1 MRLALQAAIVKEWV
15 SFMHDK
21 TSLRMLLGAPILQ
34 MFIFA
39 FAANMEVSNV
49 NIAVLDRDDGRWS
62 QELTARVVNAGFV
75 SDVIH
80 IKSMEE
86 FSDLVDRRQVLLALQ
101 YPEDFSRK
109 IARGE
114 TATLQVI
121 VDGRR
126 ANAGQIAMSYL
137 RSIAAQFGAEVN
149 GSASPSLDS
158 QAVVRQWF
166 NPNLNYQWFIVPAL
180 SGMMPLTITFIMA
193 TLSIAREREMG
204 TFDQMLVS
212 PLSPFG
218 IILSKT
224 IPALFAGCFV
234 AAAVLLL
241 SIFFFEIAFQG
252 DFLFLALGVVIFL
265 LAVIGIGLSIS
276 ALCETQQQSLM
287 GAFSLMA
294 PMVVL
299 SGFLTP
305 VENMPEWL
313 QLITPLDPLTHMV
326 ALIQGVY
333 LKAMPWENVVGLLQ
347 PLVLIA
353 ALTMTAAT
361 LILRVRLH

>member
-1 MRLALQAAIVKEWV
+1 MRLALQAAVVKEWV

-34 MFIFA
+34 MFVFA

-49 NIAVLDRDDGRWS
+49 NIAVLDRDNGRWS

-75 SDVIH
+75 TDVIH

-101 YPEDFSRK
+101 FPEDFSRK
-109 IARGE
+109 LAQE
-114 TATLQVI
+114 EPATLQVI

-137 RSIAAQFGAEVN
+137 RSIAAQFGAEISTPSP
-149 GSASPSLDS
+149 GLTSSAII
-158 QAVVRQWF
+158 RQWF
-166 NPNLNYQWFIVPAL
+166 NPNLDYQWFIVPAL
-180 SGMMPLTITFIMA
+180 AGMMPLTITFIMT

-218 IILSKT
+218 IILSKS

-234 AAAVLLL
+234 SFAVLLL
-241 SIFFFEIAFQG
+241 SMFFFEVPFQG
-252 DFLFLALGVVIFL
+252 SFLYLALGVIIFL
-265 LAVIGIGLSIS
+265 LSVIGIGLSIS
-276 ALCETQQQSLM
+276 AVCETQQQALM

-305 VENMPEWL
+305 IENMPEWL

-333 LKAMPWENVVGLLQ
+333 LKAMPWENVIELLQ
-347 PLVLIA
+347 PLMLIA
-353 ALTMTAAT
+353 LATLTAAT